1 MVTILTKLD
10 DLEQLYGQK
19 LPRNQNELNE
29 LLYSVKCEL
38 SGPSETGQISD
49 DSELQLENKD
59 TNRPD
64 TWSSEGIARALKGY
78 QGLEVG
84 LKKYS
89 AKKTAVEIS
98 VDKELAKIR
107 PFICCAVARNIKIND
122 AIIRGLVQLQEKLDK
137 TYGRNRKRSSI
148 GFYDFDLI
156 TPPLRYA
163 AVGLDEVKFI
173 PLEWDRPLS
182 LREILEQ
189 HPKGIEYGGIVK
201 QYPKMPIILEA
212 KNKVLSFPPIINSN
226 DLGRITPETK
236 NILVEIT
243 GTSEETVS
251 NALTILTTC
260 LADRGAE
267 INSALVHYPYGKS
280 RNVKTP
286 DFSERL
292 VKVPHE
298 EVKSLIGLSLGRTE
312 IVRLL
317 RRARFDVK
325 AGSSENLNVRV
336 PCYRLDVLHPVDVI
350 EDIAIAYG
358 INRIS
363 PRWPSDL
370 TIGGLSPIEEFSDT
384 IRELAVGLGFQEVL
398 SFMMT
403 SPEKLFEKMNRQAGR
418 AVEIANPKVTTLTCL
433 RSWLLP
439 SLMDFLSNNTHVE
452 YPQKLFEVGDYV
464 DWDPALPTRTRDVRE
479 LACVSAHS
487 KANFTEMKS
496 HLEPLMTNLG
506 LEFTITPINLPSF
519 LEGRIGSIHIG
530 DEEVGIIGE
539 VHPQVIE
546 NWKLQNPV
554 AAMELEID
562 RLFKLRSK
570 DARRHQSL
578 PTSERAN

>member
-1 MVTILTKLD
+1 MVTVLTQLD
-10 DLEQLYGQK
+10 DLEQLFGQK
-19 LPRNQNELNE
+19 LPRNQSQLNE

-64 TWSSEGIARALKGY
+64 TWSSEGIARALRGY

-84 LKKYS
+84 LRRYS
-89 AKKTAVEIS
+89 ARKVAVEIS
-98 VDKELAKIR
+98 VDKDLAKIR

-122 AIIRGLVQLQEKLDK
+122 AIIRGFVQLQEKLDK

-156 TPPLRYA
+156 TPPLHYGA
-163 AVGLDEVKFI
+163 AGLDQVRFV
-173 PLEWDRPLS
+173 PLEWDHPLS

-201 QYPKMPIILEA
+201 QYPKMPIILDS

-243 GTSEETVS
+243 GTSEQTVS
-251 NALTILTTC
+251 NALTILATC

-267 INSALVHYPYGKS
+267 INSSIIHYPYGK
-280 RNVKTP
+280 RHKVRTP
-286 DFSERL
+286 DFNERL
-292 VKVPHE
+292 LKVPQE
-298 EVKSLIGLSLGRTE
+298 EVKTLTGLSLSRAE
-312 IVRLL
+312 IVKLL
-317 RRARFDVK
+317 RRARFDVRK
-325 AGSSENLNVRV
+325 EAGRYLNVRV
-336 PCYRLDVLHPVDVI
+336 PCYRLDILHPVDVI

-358 INRIS
+358 INRIE

-403 SPEKLFEKMNRQAGR
+403 SPEKLFEKMNRQLGR
-418 AVEIANPKVTTLTCL
+418 AVEVANPKVSTLTCL

-452 YPQKLFEVGDYV
+452 YP
-464 DWDPALPTRTRDVRE
+464 
-479 LACVSAHS
+479 
-487 KANFTEMKS
+487 
-496 HLEPLMTNLG
+496 
-506 LEFTITPINLPSF
+506 
-519 LEGRIGSIHIG
+519 
-530 DEEVGIIGE
+530 
-539 VHPQVIE
+539 
-546 NWKLQNPV
+546 
-554 AAMELEID
+554 
-562 RLFKLRSK
+562 
-570 DARRHQSL
+570 
-578 PTSERAN
+578 

>member
-1 MVTILTKLD
+1 MVTVLTQLD
-10 DLEQLYGQK
+10 DLEHLFGQK
-19 LPRNQNELNE
+19 LPRNKSQLNE

-38 SGPSETGQISD
+38 SGSTETELISD

-64 TWSSEGIARALKGY
+64 TWSPEGIARALRGY
-78 QGLEVG
+78 EGIEVG
-84 LKKYS
+84 LKRYS
-89 AKKTAVEIS
+89 ARKAAVEIS
-98 VDKELAKIR
+98 VDKELAEIR
-107 PFICCAVARNIKIND
+107 PFFCCAVARNIKISD
-122 AIIRGLVQLQEKLDK
+122 TVIRGLVQLQEKLDK

-156 TPPLRYA
+156 TPPLRYGA
-163 AVGLDEVKFI
+163 AGLDEVKFV

-189 HPKGIEYGGIVK
+189 HPKGVEYGGIVK
-201 QYPKMPIILEA
+201 QYPKMPIILDS
-212 KNKVLSFPPIINSN
+212 KDRVLSFPPIINSN
-226 DLGRITPETK
+226 DLGRITPETR

-251 NALTILTTC
+251 NALTILATC

-267 INSALVHYPYGKS
+267 INSAIIHYPYGKA
-280 RNVKTP
+280 RIVTTP
-286 DFSERL
+286 DFNERL
-292 VKVPHE
+292 VKVPQE
-298 EVKSLIGLSLGRTE
+298 EVKNLTGLSLDRAE
-312 IVRLL
+312 IVKLL
-317 RRARFDVK
+317 RRAKFDIR
-325 AGSSENLNVRV
+325 AGSRKDLNVRV
-336 PCYRLDVLHPVDVI
+336 PCYRLDILHPVDVI
-350 EDIAIAYG
+350 EDVAIAYG
-358 INRIS
+358 INRIE

-370 TIGGLSPIEEFSDT
+370 TIGGLSSIEEFSDT

-403 SPEKLFEKMNRQAGR
+403 SPEKLFEKMNRQHGR
-418 AVEIANPKVTTLTCL
+418 AVEVANPKVTTLTCL

-439 SLMDFLSNNTHVE
+439 SLMDFLSNNTHIE

-464 DWDPALPTRTRDVRE
+464 DWDHARPTRTRDVRE
-479 LACVSAHS
+479 LACVSTHS

-506 LEFTITPINLPSF
+506 LDFTVHPIEHPSF

-562 RLFKLRSK
+562 RLFKLRTNS
-570 DARRHQSL
+570 ARRHQSL

>member
-1 MVTILTKLD
+1 MVTILTRLD

-19 LPRNQNELNE
+19 LPRKRSQLDE

-38 SGPSETGQISD
+38 SGSSETEQVSD

-64 TWSSEGIARALKGY
+64 TWSSEGIARALRGY

-84 LKKYS
+84 IKKYS
-89 AKKTAVEIS
+89 ARKTAVEIS
-98 VDKELAKIR
+98 VEKELAKIR

-122 AIIRGLVQLQEKLDK
+122 AIIRGLVQIQEKLDK

-156 TPPLRYA
+156 TPPLRYG
-163 AVGLDEVKFI
+163 AVGLDDVKFV
-173 PLEWDRPLS
+173 PLEWDHPLS

-201 QYPKMPIILEA
+201 QYPKVPIILEA

-226 DLGRITPETK
+226 DLGRITPDTR

-251 NALTILTTC
+251 SALTILTTC

-267 INSALVHYPYGKS
+267 INSAVVHYPYGKT
-280 RNVKTP
+280 RHVTTP
-286 DFSERL
+286 DFSERHVRL
-292 VKVPHE
+292 PQE
-298 EVKSLIGLSLGRTE
+298 EVKSIIGLDLGRTE
-312 IVRLL
+312 IVKLL
-317 RRARFDVK
+317 RRARFDVN
-325 AGSSENLNVRV
+325 AGSGKSLNVRV
-336 PCYRLDVLHPVDVI
+336 PCYRLDILHPVDVI

-358 INRIS
+358 INRIE
-363 PRWPSDL
+363 PRWPSDV
-370 TIGGLSPIEEFSDT
+370 TIGGLSPLEEFSDT
-384 IRELAVGLGFQEVL
+384 VRELAVGLGFQEVL

-403 SPEKLFEKMNRQAGR
+403 SPEKLFEKMNRQPGM

-464 DWDPALPTRTRDVRE
+464 DWDATLPTRTKDIRE
-479 LACVSAHS
+479 IVCVSAHS

-496 HLEPLMTNLG
+496 YLEPLMTNLG
-506 LEFTITPINLPSF
+506 LEFTVTQIEHPSF

-562 RLFKLRSK
+562 RLYRLRLSS
-570 DARRHQSL
+570 ARRHQSL

>member
-38 SGPSETGQISD
+38 SGPSETEQISD

-78 QGLEVG
+78 QGMEVG

-156 TPPLRYA
+156 TPPLRYG

-173 PLEWDRPLS
+173 PLEWDHPLS

-280 RNVKTP
+280 RHVKTP

-325 AGSSENLNVRV
+325 AGSSENLN
-336 PCYRLDVLHPVDVI
+336 CSC
-350 EDIAIAYG
+350 A
-358 INRIS
+358 
-363 PRWPSDL
+363 
-370 TIGGLSPIEEFSDT
+370 
-384 IRELAVGLGFQEVL
+384 
-398 SFMMT
+398 
-403 SPEKLFEKMNRQAGR
+403 
-418 AVEIANPKVTTLTCL
+418 
-433 RSWLLP
+433 LLP
-439 SLMDFLSNNTHVE
+439 T
-452 YPQKLFEVGDYV
+452 GR
-464 DWDPALPTRTRDVRE
+464 PTPGG
-479 LACVSAHS
+479 C
-487 KANFTEMKS
+487 
-496 HLEPLMTNLG
+496 
-506 LEFTITPINLPSF
+506 
-519 LEGRIGSIHIG
+519 
-530 DEEVGIIGE
+530 
-539 VHPQVIE
+539 
-546 NWKLQNPV
+546 
-554 AAMELEID
+554 D
-562 RLFKLRSK
+562 RGHCNRLW
-570 DARRHQSL
+570 
-578 PTSERAN
+578 N

>member
-10 DLEQLYGQK
+10 DLEQLYGKK

-38 SGPSETGQISD
+38 SGPTETGQISD

-64 TWSSEGIARALKGY
+64 TWSAEGVARALRGY
-78 QGLEVG
+78 QGLELG

-89 AKKTAVEIS
+89 ARKTAVEIS

-107 PFICCAVARNIKIND
+107 PFICCAVARNVKVND

-148 GFYDFDLI
+148 GFYDFDQI
-156 TPPLRYA
+156 TPPLRYG
-163 AVGLDEVKFI
+163 AVGLDEVKFV
-173 PLEWDRPLS
+173 PLEWDHPLS

-201 QYPKMPIILEA
+201 PYPKMPIILEA

-236 NILVEIT
+236 SILVEIT

-267 INSALVHYPYGKS
+267 INSAIIHYSYGK
-280 RNVKTP
+280 RRHVTTP
-286 DFSERL
+286 NFSERF
-292 VKVPHE
+292 VKVPE
-298 EVKSLIGLSLGRTE
+298 QEVASIIGLSLARPE
-312 IVRLL
+312 IVKLL

-325 AGSSENLNVRV
+325 PGSGKNLNVRV
-336 PCYRLDVLHPVDVI
+336 PCYRLDILHPVDVI

-358 INRIS
+358 INRID
-363 PRWPSDL
+363 PRWPPDL
-370 TIGGLSPIEEFSDT
+370 TIGSLSTMEEFSDT

-403 SPEKLFEKMNRQAGR
+403 SPEKVFDKMNRQVGR
-418 AVEIANPKVTTLTCL
+418 RSGDCEPQSNNTNLSPFLVVAQSDGFSIQQHPCRVSSETVRGGRLRRLGPRTSYTNEGRTRTCL
-433 RSWLLP
+433 RIS
-439 SLMDFLSNNTHVE
+439 T
-452 YPQKLFEVGDYV
+452 
-464 DWDPALPTRTRDVRE
+464 
-479 LACVSAHS
+479 
-487 KANFTEMKS
+487 
-496 HLEPLMTNLG
+496 LE
-506 LEFTITPINLPSF
+506 S
-519 LEGRIGSIHIG
+519 
-530 DEEVGIIGE
+530 
-539 VHPQVIE
+539 
-546 NWKLQNPV
+546 
-554 AAMELEID
+554 
-562 RLFKLRSK
+562 
-570 DARRHQSL
+570 
-578 PTSERAN
+578 